1 MSIGMEIR
9 NSYIR
14 SNIFVFIYEVIE
26 FRYNNFGFYKR
37 IFDKKIFWVYSM
49 GS

>member
-1 MSIGMEIR
+1 MPIGMEIR

-26 FRYNNFGFYKR
+26 SRHNNFGFYKR
-37 IFDKKIFWVYSM
+37 IFDKKISWAHSM